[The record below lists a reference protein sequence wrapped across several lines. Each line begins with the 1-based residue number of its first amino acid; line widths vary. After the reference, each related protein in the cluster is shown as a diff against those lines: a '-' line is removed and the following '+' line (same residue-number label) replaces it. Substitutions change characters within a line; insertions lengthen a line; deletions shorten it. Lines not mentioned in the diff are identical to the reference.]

1 MTSLQDWMS
10 IINTFGVVGL
20 LVLNLWM
27 FATGRIM
34 PKATVDTMMKAADE
48 RTTKVANEIKDGI
61 KEAVQQGI
69 IVGINEVR
77 KIGES

>member
-1 MTSLQDWMS
+1 MSSFQDWMS
-10 IINTFGVVGL
+10 IINTFGVVGV

-34 PKATVDTMMKAADE
+34 PKATVDAMMKAADE
-48 RTTKVANEIKDGI
+48 RTTKLTNEIKDGI
-61 KEAVQQGI
+61 EKAVQQGI

>member
-1 MTSLQDWMS
+1 MTSFQDWMS
-10 IINTFGVVGL
+10 IINTFGVVGV

-34 PKATVDTMMKAADE
+34 PKATVDAMMKAADE
-48 RTTKVANEIKDGI
+48 RTTKLTNEIKDGI
-61 KEAVQQGI
+61 EKAVQQGI